1 VPKGLPVGHS
11 PRRPRHLLVMNPD
24 PSQISWLFHWAI
36 LPSIVEVSM
45 LRDRSIDHHDV
56 I

>member
-24 PSQISWLFHWAI
+24 P
-36 LPSIVEVSM
+36 
-45 LRDRSIDHHDV
+45 R
-56 I
+56 

>member
-24 PSQISWLFHWAI
+24 PKLFT
-36 LPSIVEVSM
+36 SSEVFI
-45 LRDRSIDHHDV
+45 RDRLLNDFIGSKK
-56 I
+56 